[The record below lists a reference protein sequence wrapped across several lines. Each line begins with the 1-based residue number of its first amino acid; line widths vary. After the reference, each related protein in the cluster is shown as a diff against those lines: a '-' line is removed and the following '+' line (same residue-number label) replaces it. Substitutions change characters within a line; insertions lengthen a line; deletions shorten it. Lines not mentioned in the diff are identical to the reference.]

1 MKTVKSNL
9 VKSNTNKLM
18 WEDEELVDPRDVRL
32 NGKKM
37 ERKRPVQNWKKVWS
51 EHVDD
56 YDEVDD
62 FYEH

>member
-1 MKTVKSNL
+1 MKAVKSNL
-9 VKSNTNKLM
+9 NTNNNNKIL
-18 WEDEELVDPRDVRL
+18 WDDEELVDPRDFRL

-51 EHVDD
+51 EHLEDF
-56 YDEVDD
+56 DEVDD

>member
-1 MKTVKSNL
+1 MKAVKSNL
-9 VKSNTNKLM
+9 NTNNNNKLL
-18 WEDEELVDPRDVRL
+18 WDDEELVDPRDFRL

-51 EHVDD
+51 EHLEDF
-56 YDEVDD
+56 DEVDD

>member
-9 VKSNTNKLM
+9 KVTSNNKLM
-18 WEDEELVDPRDVRL
+18 WDDEELVDQRDYRL

-37 ERKRPVQNWKKVWS
+37 DRKRPVQNWKKVWS
-51 EHVDD
+51 EHLEDF
-56 YDEVDD
+56 DEVDD